1 MRCSL
6 FTTIAFVASAAAAQA
21 HEAPAHEHAR
31 LIPIPAY
38 SQPHGSA
45 GGAAALEAA
54 QALLASFDEAAR
66 ETFVFELDARERSAW
81 SNLPARMVPRA
92 GIPVGEVSDPQ
103 RRLLFEFLASSLGEA
118 GYRVVAAVMA
128 AEGFL
133 SADRRAGRQGWA
145 AENYWLS
152 FFGTPSAGGQWGWQF
167 GGHHL
172 GLNVSIDGG
181 KITSMSPSF
190 IGAEPAVFTFNGADY
205 EVAVDMHRAGYAVF
219 QALDGAQKR
228 AADARRVPRRVVAG
242 PGTDGRIPD
251 PIGLSAAE
259 MSTEQR
265 DLLLEAIGK
274 WVALQPAENAK
285 PRMVA
290 IKSELDRIRF
300 AWTGTDAVNAPC
312 YMRMQ
317 GPSLIIEL
325 LSTGRNVG
333 VSASGQGHY
342 HTVYRNPALEYGGVE
357 IDR

>member
-1 MRCSL
+1 MHRGL
-6 FTTIAFVASAAAAQA
+6 FATFAFVASTVASQA
-21 HEAPAHEHAR
+21 HEAPAHEHVQ

-38 SQPHGSA
+38 SLPNGSA
-45 GGAAALEAA
+45 GGAAALDAA
-54 QALLASFDEAAR
+54 QALLASFGESAIA
-66 ETFVFELDARERSAW
+66 ELVLDLNAPERSAW

-92 GIPVGEVSDPQ
+92 GISVGEMSDPQ
-103 RRLLFEFLASSLGEA
+103 RRLLFEFLASSLSEA

-133 SADRRAGRQGWA
+133 SADRHAGRRGWA

-152 FFGTPSAGGQWGWQF
+152 FFGTPSANGQWGWQF

-181 KITSMSPSF
+181 RVTSMSPSF
-190 IGAEPAVFTFNGADY
+190 IGAEPAVFEFNGADY

-219 QALDGAQKR
+219 QALDDAQQR

-242 PGTDGRIPD
+242 PGKDGRIPD

-259 MSTEQR
+259 MSADQR
-265 DLLLEAIGK
+265 GLLMAAIGK
-274 WVALQPAENAK
+274 WVALQPAENAE
-285 PRMVA
+285 PRMA
-290 IKSELDRIRF
+290 SIGSELDRVRF

-312 YMRMQ
+312 YMRIQ
-317 GPSLIIEL
+317 GPTLIIEL

-333 VSASGQGHY
+333 ASATGQGHY
-342 HTVYRNPALEYGGVE
+342 HTIYRDPALEYGGAE
-357 IDR
+357 IGW